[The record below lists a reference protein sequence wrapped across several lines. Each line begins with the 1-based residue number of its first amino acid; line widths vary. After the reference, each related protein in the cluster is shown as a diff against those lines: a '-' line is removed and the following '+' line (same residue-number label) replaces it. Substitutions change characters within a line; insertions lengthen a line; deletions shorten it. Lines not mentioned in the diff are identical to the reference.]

1 MTCIEI
7 SLTEDTMSSKA
18 AYKVHKIRSFPIKE
32 RTITVTFRLFREQ
45 VLQGHDTYE
54 ITAVFIVSQPVCS
67 D

>member
-1 MTCIEI
+1 MYRNF
-7 SLTEDTMSSKA
+7 
-18 AYKVHKIRSFPIKE
+18 AYGRYNEQQSCLQSPQNRSFPIKE